1 MWCVDQ
7 GCWIQD
13 ARASRGAAASHASCS
28 TSSSD
33 RCAAHLA
40 QSSMQPR
47 AGVFGDHGPPN
58 PTPCCRHR
66 VQVTIAGGV
75 GHPHIKKLAYDLCNA
90 VPLLDADYSL
100 LLDGM
105 KVGVFLWWSVCR

>member
-1 MWCVDQ
+1 M
-7 GCWIQD
+7 
-13 ARASRGAAASHASCS
+13 
-28 TSSSD
+28 
-33 RCAAHLA
+33 
-40 QSSMQPR
+40 
-47 AGVFGDHGPPN
+47 
-58 PTPCCRHR
+58 
-66 VQVTIAGGV
+66 QVTIAGGV